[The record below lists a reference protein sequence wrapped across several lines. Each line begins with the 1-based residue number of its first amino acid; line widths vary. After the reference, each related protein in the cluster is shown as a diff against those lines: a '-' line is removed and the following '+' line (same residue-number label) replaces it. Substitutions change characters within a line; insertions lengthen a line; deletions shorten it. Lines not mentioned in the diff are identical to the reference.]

1 MRAPVWVSAVGTCTR
16 GRVVVRVRVSPN
28 ASRALARPCRMPWPR
43 RPSVGHASPP
53 PRPRGGARDGRPG
66 APAAGHGLRS
76 RSDARVT
83 VAPSSAGDDG
93 RRRRREVRAA
103 RRRADVVEGVGHD
116 ARRSVGGAT
125 SARIW
130 AMTCST
136 VMPANGRLGG
146 DEQAVVEHR
155 LREQLDVVGHHVVAA
170 LADRPGLR
178 AAHERQAATHRQPEP
193 DADVPPGL
201 LGEARDVVE
210 DRVVDVHLVGELGHV
225 GDDPRGDHRLQAP
238 WCGRGSWRRA
248 APAPWRRGRG
258 SRARSSSG
266 SGRAGPRAAGRC
278 RPARWG
284 SGWR

>member
-16 GRVVVRVRVSPN
+16 GRVVVRVRVSP
-28 ASRALARPCRMPWPR
+28 A
-43 RPSVGHASPP
+43 
-53 PRPRGGARDGRPG
+53 ARDGRRGPPPDAVPRPSQRG
-66 APAAGHGLRS
+66 PCHPPSWTPPSARPAIGHRAAAGRHPLAQR
-76 RSDARVT
+76 RPSDGGT
-83 VAPSSAGDDG
+83 VVG
-93 RRRRREVRAA
+93 RRRNRRRREVRAA
-103 RRRADVVEGVGHD
+103 RRRADVVEGVGHE

-130 AMTCST
+130 VITCST
-136 VMPANGRLGG
+136 VIPANWAS
-146 DEQAVVEHR
+146 AVRSRRWLSTGCGEH
-155 LREQLDVVGHHVVAA
+155 LDVVGHHVVAA

-178 AAHERQAATHRQPEP
+178 AAHEREAAAHRQAEP

-201 LGEARDVVE
+201 LGEPRDVVE
-210 DRVVDVHLVGELGHV
+210 DRGVDVHLVGERGHV
-225 GDDPRGDHRLQAP
+225 GDHGRGDHRLQAAG
-238 WCGRGSWRRA
+238 CGRGSWRRA

-284 SGWR
+284 SGWRSP